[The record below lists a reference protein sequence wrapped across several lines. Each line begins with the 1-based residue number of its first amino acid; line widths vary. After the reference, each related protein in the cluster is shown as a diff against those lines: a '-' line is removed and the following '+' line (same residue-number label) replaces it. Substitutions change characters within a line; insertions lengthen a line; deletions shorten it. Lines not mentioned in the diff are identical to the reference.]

1 MNVFLHFYKRIF
13 VANFSIAFI
22 FSTFA
27 YSAPD
32 LALRVFV
39 ISFPTFAYGL
49 TLFFFERYKY
59 QYYMYRNLGY
69 KKTRLILFGFF
80 TKGIIAL
87 LMYTVFSFLL

>member
-1 MNVFLHFYKRIF
+1 MSIFLHFYKRIF
-13 VANFSIAFI
+13 VANFSIAFV

-27 YSAPD
+27 YLAPD

-39 ISFPTFAYGL
+39 ISLPTFAYGL

-69 KKTRLILFGFF
+69 KKTHLIRFGFF
-80 TKGIIAL
+80 ANCIIAL
-87 LMYTVFSFLL
+87 VIYAVFNSFL